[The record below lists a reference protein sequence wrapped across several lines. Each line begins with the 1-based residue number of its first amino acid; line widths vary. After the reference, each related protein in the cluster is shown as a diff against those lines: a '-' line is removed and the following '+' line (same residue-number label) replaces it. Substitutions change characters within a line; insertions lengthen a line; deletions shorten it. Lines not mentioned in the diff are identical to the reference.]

1 VPNADTWES
10 SAADSLFN
18 WFCCPAPNAL
28 VSEDTMALILSPE
41 PMPVDVTSEP
51 PATPAV
57 APLDAEE
64 LLAAGVVV
72 VGAVVL
78 EMVELMAVLVP
89 FQLPGLSTCRR
100 ETEARDVPIVKRPGV

>member
-1 VPNADTWES
+1 
-10 SAADSLFN
+10 
-18 WFCCPAPNAL
+18 
-28 VSEDTMALILSPE
+28 MALILSPE

-51 PATPAV
+51 PAVPAV
-57 APLDAEE
+57 VPLAAEE

-72 VGAVVL
+72 AGAVVL